1 MGIGNRAMQKKRPL
15 ISRNSVTLCESNHPR
30 IGIPTQQQDRRRD
43 RIKQKARPPKAA
55 GLRSIQGRRLVAWVL
70 EHFAVKFYLTG
81 RNGVNEASVG
91 VRQIE
96 IYSSITRYE
105 DVFILHSSL
114 SSTVTP

>member
-1 MGIGNRAMQKKRPL
+1 M
-15 ISRNSVTLCESNHPR
+15 
-30 IGIPTQQQDRRRD
+30 
-43 RIKQKARPPKAA
+43 AA

-96 IYSSITRYE
+96 IYSSIARYE
-105 DVFILHSSL
+105 DVFILHGSL
-114 SSTVTP
+114 SSSVTAQAPPTEVKEAEPLKGQLAATLILYIFEKCIATGGYSG